1 MALPKLKYD
10 SYPDAQGITVVKKQI
25 EWVSTLEAAAI
36 MNVTDETVRRLC
48 RDKAIRCRKWV
59 RSWQVDRASAE
70 AYVKSVG
77 GRPPK
82 KDES

>member
-1 MALPKLKYD
+1 MYLRNEQYEQ
-10 SYPDAQGITVVKKQI
+10 YPETQGLFIVEKV
-25 EWVSTLEAAAI
+25 EWLTTEDAAAI
-36 MNVTDETVRRLC
+36 MGVTDETVRRLC
-48 RDKAIRCRKWV
+48 RDKAINCRKWV
-59 RSWQVDRASAE
+59 RSWQVDKASAE